1 MQAYWELSVPCT
13 VEQHD
18 ILVAHLAELGFDSF
32 VENDEGG
39 LSAFV
44 TEDLLNK
51 TEAEGIVYNFYPE
64 YAALVKWNYH
74 APTNWNAQW
83 EQHFEPVYIEKNLAI
98 YAPFHEEPRGYRVK
112 VLLTPK
118 MAFGT
123 GHHATTRLVS
133 KALLGMNLE
142 GLTVLDAGC
151 GTGILGVIALKL
163 GASLCEGYDIEE
175 QAVANTLENAANNE
189 VDMPVWLGDVTSV
202 GEGKIYDV
210 VLANITRNVLLA
222 DMPHF
227 SRFLKPDGTL
237 ILSGFFE
244 QDIPEL
250 ELSANAVGLQLQG
263 FDSENNWACMR
274 LIKQKA

>member
-1 MQAYWELSVPCT
+1 MQAYWEFSVPCT

-51 TEAEGIVYNFYPE
+51 AAAEGLVYNFYPE
-64 YAALVKWNYH
+64 YSALVKWNYH

-83 EQHFEPVYIEKNLAI
+83 EQHFEPVFIEKELAI
-98 YAPFHEEPRGYRVK
+98 YAPFHDEPQGFRVK
-112 VLLTPK
+112 VILTPK

-133 KALLGMNLE
+133 KALLAMNLE
-142 GLTVLDAGC
+142 SKTVLDAGC

-163 GASLCEGYDIEE
+163 RASLCEGYDIEE
-175 QAVANTLENAANNE
+175 QAVENSIENAAKNN
-189 VDMPVWLGDVTSV
+189 VDMPVWLGDVSSV
-202 GEGKIYDV
+202 PKGKVYDV

-227 SRFLKPDGTL
+227 SKFLKIEGSL
-237 ILSGFFE
+237 VLSGFFE
-244 QDIPEL
+244 HDIPEL
-250 ELSANAVGLQLQG
+250 EKAANAVGMVLQG
-263 FDSENNWACMR
+263 FETENSWACMR